1 MDKNSICV
9 STISKMKSSYKD
21 EPLHTCIHLLQKL
34 IKNIISNP
42 NEPKF
47 RNVKKTNE
55 AIKTKILCIKE
66 AETLLKEVGFVE
78 DGTELLVYKDSNTN
92 NLSILVKQLE
102 EVEKEIDERKLKN
115 EILQKNLEAKKL
127 QDEINARMKEE
138 HRKKAELEKLIE
150 NDKKERMNKEKA
162 KDSNA
167 NDLKFGCNLKKF
179 EAPKNRG

>member
-1 MDKNSICV
+1 ML
-9 STISKMKSSYKD
+9 Y
-21 EPLHTCIHLLQKL
+21 L
-34 IKNIISNP
+34 
-42 NEPKF
+42 
-47 RNVKKTNE
+47 
-55 AIKTKILCIKE
+55 
-66 AETLLKEVGFVE
+66 
-78 DGTELLVYKDSNTN
+78 KDSNTN

-102 EVEKEIDERKLKN
+102 QLEKEIGERRLKN

-138 HRKKAELEKLIE
+138 HRKKLELEKLIE